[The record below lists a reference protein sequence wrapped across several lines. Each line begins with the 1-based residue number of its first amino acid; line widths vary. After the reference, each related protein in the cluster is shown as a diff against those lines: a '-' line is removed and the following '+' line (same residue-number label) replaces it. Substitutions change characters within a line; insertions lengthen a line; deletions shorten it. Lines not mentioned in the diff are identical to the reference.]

1 MADHDSNEQAIRP
14 PEGGMLAVE
23 IASALD
29 RIKASPE
36 WSRTGRHA
44 LSLVK
49 DKALNVMLLA
59 MKKDAVMHEHRTK
72 GPIAIQVLSGTVR
85 FRGGAQELTLS
96 QGMLAAL
103 DREVPHSLEALEE
116 SALILIT
123 AIG

>member
-1 MADHDSNEQAIRP
+1 MADHDANEQAIRP
-14 PEGGMLAVE
+14 TVGGMLTVE
-23 IASALD
+23 IASALG

-36 WSRTGRHA
+36 WVHSGRHS

-49 DKALNVMLLA
+49 DKALNVMLVA
-59 MKKDAVMHEHRTK
+59 MKKGATLHEHRTK
-72 GPIAIQVLSGTVR
+72 GPVAIHLLSGAIR
-85 FRGGAQELTLS
+85 LRGPQERTLT

-103 DREVPHSLEALEE
+103 DRDVPHSLEATEE